1 MTENGEKPEDFHKHC
16 DNKGP
21 TLIIIKTTSNRIF
34 GGFTPLNWNNN
45 SDFYDNTKRTFVF
58 SLNLM
63 KKYELKTSAISA
75 IDNARNSIN
84 YGDCYGPT
92 FGPLNNGAIIF
103 KDSLKKGYSCARS
116 NSNYLSDNNLELT
129 NGNGERDYFDTTEF
143 EVFKVE

>member
-34 GGFTPLNWNNN
+34 GGFTPLNWNND
-45 SDFYDNTKRTFVF
+45 SDLYYDNTKRTFVF

-63 KKYELKTSAISA
+63 KKYELKTSASVA
-75 IDNARNSIN
+75 IYNENS
-84 YGDCYGPT
+84 YGPT
-92 FGPLNNGAIIF
+92 FGVYTNGAIVF
-103 KDSLKKGYSCARS
+103 SSSLKKGISYAKSD
-116 NSNYLSDNNLELT
+116 SNYLSDKNLELT
-129 NGNGERDYFDTTEF
+129 NGNGSLEHFDTTEI